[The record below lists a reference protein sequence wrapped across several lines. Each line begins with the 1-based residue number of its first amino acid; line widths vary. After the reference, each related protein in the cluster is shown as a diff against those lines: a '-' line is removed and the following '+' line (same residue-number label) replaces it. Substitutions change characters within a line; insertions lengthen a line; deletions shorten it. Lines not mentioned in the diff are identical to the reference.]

1 MVTERI
7 PPQAFWP
14 LVYKKLDFPPLRI
27 LILRN
32 CPFLQLFCWNPQ
44 PQPPRDLFL
53 LFTNFTPITFHIIY
67 TTLSF
72 QFKATS
78 HYFTWTHVSWST
90 KSLIHN
96 HHSPWKNTYFFSWA
110 LLPVPAN
117 KMSDFR
123 KWKNYFSL
131 YIFFFCLF
139 RDTPPTYGS
148 SQATGRTGTSAA
160 GLHHSHSNTRSKPR
174 LQTTPQ
180 LMATSD
186 P

>member
-1 MVTERI
+1 MGLSQPPDHTPLPPGFNAHSFAPSPLWTTFRRVKYLRWANTMVTERI

-131 YIFFFCLF
+131 YIFFFFLSF
-139 RDTPPTYGS
+139 
-148 SQATGRTGTSAA
+148 
-160 GLHHSHSNTRSKPR
+160 
-174 LQTTPQ
+174 
-180 LMATSD
+180 
-186 P
+186 